1 MPPVRVAL
9 IGTGWSLRT
18 QASAFRAG
26 GLEIAALWS
35 RSEEKARRLAAEH
48 GIPFATAELDRILD
62 RPDVDLVSVTTP
74 PHTHREVAL
83 RALEAGK
90 HVLCEK
96 PFALDA
102 AEAEAMAAAARAR
115 PDRLALVDHELRFL
129 PTYGRLRELLTDG
142 YAGELFHVE
151 VTHHSSGRLDPEIPF
166 DWWSEREMG
175 GGFWG
180 AVGSH
185 YVDLLRWLLGGR
197 GPCRVGA
204 ASATLRTL
212 VPKRRDR
219 EGLTRRVTADDHA
232 VVRLR
237 IAAQE
242 GDPLPA
248 LLHLS
253 AGVAGRSSHR
263 LLVAGSRGSLR
274 YDGDRLLGHRFEPGR
289 RASEAEDLTPEPGAE
304 PVDGR
309 DDDWTRGTVHLARAL
324 REALGE
330 GDGRALTSRAA
341 TFEDGLRTQRVLDA
355 GRASSDAGEIW
366 IEIEGG

>member
-35 RSEEKARRLAAEH
+35 RGEEKARRLAAEH
-48 GIPFATAELDRILD
+48 GIPYATAELDRVLE

-102 AEAEAMAAAARAR
+102 AEAEAMAAAARSR

-129 PTYGRLRELLTDG
+129 PAYGRLRELLADG
-142 YAGELFHVE
+142 WAGELFHVE
-151 VTHHSSGRLDPEIPF
+151 VTHHSPGRLDPEIPF

-180 AVGSH
+180 AIGSH
-185 YVDLLRWLLGGR
+185 YVDLLCWLLGGG
-197 GPCRVGA
+197 GPCRVEG

-219 EGLTRRVTADDHA
+219 QGLTRRVTADDQA
-232 VVRLR
+232 IVRLR
-237 IAAQE
+237 LRAAA

-253 AGVAGRSSHR
+253 AGVAGGSSHR

-274 YDGDRLLGHRFEPGR
+274 YDGERLLGHRFEPGR
-289 RASEAEDLTPEPGAE
+289 RSSEAQDLTPAPGAE

-341 TFEDGLRTQRVLDA
+341 TFEDGLCTQRVLDA

-366 IEIEGG
+366 IEIEEG